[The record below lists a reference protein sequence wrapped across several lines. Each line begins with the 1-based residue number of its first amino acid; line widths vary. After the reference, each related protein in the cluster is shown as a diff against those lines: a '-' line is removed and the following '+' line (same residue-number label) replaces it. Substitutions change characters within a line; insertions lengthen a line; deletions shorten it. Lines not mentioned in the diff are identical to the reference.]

1 VCESPDAPALPGWN
15 GWLPLEE
22 QAPVT
27 PVGPWVDLT
36 HPLTLDPPRL
46 PSFPAPTLTRVKEMP
61 ADPFNLSRL
70 ELIVHSGTHVDA
82 PRHFVAD
89 GPAME
94 EVPLE
99 RLLGRGVVIGLDQQ
113 PDGLIEPADLEQ
125 AEPQIEPGDIVAID
139 CGWDRRWR
147 TADWERHPSLSP
159 AAARW
164 LVDRRVKLVALDVA
178 TPDLPLARRPPEFGF
193 PVHRTLLAHGVL
205 IAESVA
211 NLGALAGSRVEL
223 CFGALPVA
231 GSDGAPARA
240 LARKIAT

>member
-1 VCESPDAPALPGWN
+1 
-15 GWLPLEE
+15 
-22 QAPVT
+22 
-27 PVGPWVDLT
+27 
-36 HPLTLDPPRL
+36 
-46 PSFPAPTLTRVKEMP
+46 MP

-113 PDGLIEPADLEQ
+113 PDGVIEPADLE
-125 AEPQIEPGDIVAID
+125 AADPQVEPGDIVAIA

-164 LVDRRVKLVALDVA
+164 LVERRVKLVALDVA
-178 TPDLPLARRPPEFGF
+178 TPDLPLARRPPEFDF
-193 PVHRTLLAHGVL
+193 PVHRTLLGNGVL

-231 GSDGAPARA
+231 KSDGAPARA
-240 LARKIAT
+240 LGRRIAA

>member
-1 VCESPDAPALPGWN
+1 
-15 GWLPLEE
+15 LPLQEKPPA
-22 QAPVT
+22 API
-27 PVGPWVDLT
+27 GAWVDLT

-46 PSFPAPTLTRVKEMP
+46 PSFPAPTFTRVREMP
-61 ADPFNLSRL
+61 ADPFNLTRL
-70 ELIVHSGTHVDA
+70 DLIVHSGTHVDS

-99 RLLGRGVVIGLDQQ
+99 RLHGRGVVIGLDQR
-113 PDGLIEPADLEQ
+113 PDGLIEPEDLEQ
-125 AEPQIEPGDIVAID
+125 AHPQVEPGDIVAIH

-159 AAARW
+159 ATARW
-164 LVDRRVKLVALDVA
+164 LVEHRVKLVALDVP
-178 TPDLPLARRPPEFGF
+178 TPDLPLARRPPDFDF
-193 PVHRTLLAHGVL
+193 PVHRTLLGHGVL

-223 CFGALPVA
+223 CFGALPIA

-240 LARKIAT
+240 FARRIAA